1 MNQSHN
7 YFYTA
12 IHILIMIYIY
22 IYIFHLAHSPSLL
35 LGQGHRPFYLVQAH
49 NEEVPRDCVL
59 LNE

>member
-1 MNQSHN
+1 MDGSSIQHS
-7 YFYTA
+7 
-12 IHILIMIYIY
+12 LVV
-22 IYIFHLAHSPSLL
+22 HLAHSPSLL